1 MNALKSLGILVLW
14 LAVAGCEVAAADSQ
28 SDRAG
33 KANGKQTSPLLVGK
47 QATTSDRSKSGPIV
61 FSPAQAESITRRAQ
75 LYGINPN
82 LLRAVLDTEL
92 RLSAGQT
99 ADEPEQ
105 FAWLVEN
112 TARVLRHCLDR
123 KRRTDWALQYYAAG
137 SFDPAKVGGRE
148 LRFASDAIKLFQALE
163 AQQPWTNE
171 PINNKNNKPSTR
183 K

>member
-1 MNALKSLGILVLW
+1 MNALKSLEILILC
-14 LAVAGCEVAAADSQ
+14 LALARCEVAAADSQ
-28 SDRAG
+28 SARAG
-33 KANGKQTSPLLVGK
+33 KGGKQPSSLPAGK
-47 QATTSDRSKSGPIV
+47 QATAPEVSKAGPIA
-61 FSPAQAESITRRAQ
+61 FSSAQTESITRKAR

-92 RLSAGQT
+92 RLSGGQT
-99 ADEPEQ
+99 GDEPEQ

-137 SFDPAKVGGRE
+137 SFDPAKVSDRE

-163 AQQPWTNE
+163 AQQPWTTE
-171 PINNKNNKPSTR
+171 SINNKNNKPSTR